1 MTVEFSV
8 DASCVAE
15 SHARMS
21 TATFIFAALSAVWV
35 LIQIVEYFATQE
47 KRAMWSKGFDRIMTS
62 ALVRFL
68 NFLGTVVLGT
78 VAARSVAIWVESQI
92 PDGTTQALAV
102 NIVAVVYIGFMVI
115 YALDQK
121 KKPLR
126 SN

>member
-1 MTVEFSV
+1 
-8 DASCVAE
+8 
-15 SHARMS
+15 MS